1 MTGLNPE
8 YANFDGTPF
17 KKQLPWGNMGTFFSD
32 AYRTAAN
39 IGLDAVWYGED
50 HGHYAAPL
58 RMMKFFGT
66 DLEAVR
72 CSYEVDGTPIQR
84 PVLHPVGLVATIAQ
98 SALTVP
104 YSDDPDSDFAIA
116 RKWVLWFWNQPLRK
130 GVRRYYDNCLYIF
143 ALLALSG
150 RYRAW

>member
-1 MTGLNPE
+1 MDKP
-8 YANFDGTPF
+8 
-17 KKQLPWGNMGTFFSD
+17 LPWGNFGTFFSD

-39 IGLDAVWYGED
+39 IGLDCEWFGED
-50 HGHYAAPL
+50 AGQVAAPL

-72 CSYEVDGTPIQR
+72 CSYTIEGKPIER

-98 SALTVP
+98 SALSIP
-104 YSDDPDSDFAIA
+104 YSDKPDSDFAVA
-116 RKWVLWFWNQPLRK
+116 KQWVEWFWNQPLRK
-130 GVRRYYDNCLYIF
+130 GVRRYYDNCLYLF

-150 RYRAW
+150 NYRIW